1 MTRPVVVGVD
11 LGTTDTKVVLTSPDG
26 SPLAFAR
33 RPTAWHVTP
42 QGRHESTGE
51 ALLQGVLD
59 AVSDALADL
68 GARTQTGVRVTGLG
82 IAGLAESGVLLDGA
96 GRSTTPVIAWF
107 DDRGAAEFAALDPGF
122 LAAFPGRTGL
132 PVGPQWT
139 LPKLL
144 WLRGRDGT
152 LPASARWLNVPEF
165 VAWELCGEQASEPS
179 LASRTGLLDQGS
191 GRPWPDALAAVGA
204 PAGLLPDRVPAGT
217 PIGRISGCAA
227 VPELAGAVV
236 TVAGHDHPVAAVG
249 AGAVG
254 AEDLFDS
261 CGTAEVL
268 LRSVPRT
275 LTDDER
281 AGLVGLGIDA
291 GSHVLAGSSALIG
304 GMRSGLVM
312 RRVLALLDADDP
324 AGRDALDRRWHDV
337 PAAGGGVTVSGGAIG
352 DDDVVLRLRDGVSPD
367 VLWAATLDH
376 LATRSADL
384 LAAIGSVAGEHRAAV
399 AAGGWTRMRSVCE
412 VKVRTIPR
420 LTFCPVEQP
429 GARGAAL
436 FAACAAEP
444 GATVADVA
452 RRFAQSMSNP
462 PTAPAPS
469 PVQDRLTDRD
479 SNEEPHG

>member
-1 MTRPVVVGVD
+1 VSLPVVAGLD
-11 LGTTDTKVVLTSPDG
+11 LGTTDTKVVLTSPEG

-33 RPTAWHVTP
+33 RPTPWHVTP
-42 QGRHESTGE
+42 QGRHETTGA
-51 ALLQGVLD
+51 ALLQGALD
-59 AVSDALADL
+59 TLSDALADL
-68 GARTQTGVRVTGLG
+68 RRRTGGIRVTGLG
-82 IAGLAESGVLLDGA
+82 IAGLGESGVLLDGA
-96 GRSTTPVIAWF
+96 GRPTTPVIAWF
-107 DDRGAAEFAALDPGF
+107 DDRGAAELAALDPAF
-122 LAAFPGRTGL
+122 LAAFPRRTGL

-144 WLRGRDGT
+144 WMRGRDGAM
-152 LPASARWLNVPEF
+152 PDSARWLNVPEF
-165 VAWELCGEQASEPS
+165 VAWELCGEQAGEPS

-191 GRPWPDALAAVGA
+191 GRPWPDALAVVVA
-204 PAGLLPDRVPAGT
+204 PAGLLPDLVPAGT
-217 PIGRISGCAA
+217 PVGRIPGCAA
-227 VPELAGAVV
+227 VPELDGAVV

-254 AEDLFDS
+254 PEDLFDS

-281 AGLVGLGIDA
+281 AALVGLGVDA

-312 RRVLALLDADDP
+312 RRVLALLGADDP
-324 AGRDALDRRWHDV
+324 AGRDELDRRWHGV
-337 PAAGGGVTVSGGAIG
+337 PAGGGAVTVSGGAIG
-352 DDDVVLRLRDGVSPD
+352 DDDVVLRLRDGVDPD
-367 VLWAATLDH
+367 ALWAATLDH

-384 LAAIGSVAGEHRAAV
+384 LAAIGSVAGDHRAAV
-399 AAGGWTRMRSVCE
+399 AAGGWTRMRSVRE
-412 VKVRTIPR
+412 VKRRTIPR
-420 LTFCPVEQP
+420 LTFCAVEQP

-452 RRFAQSMSNP
+452 RRFAATMGDPP
-462 PTAPAPS
+462 PTPAPS
-469 PVQDRLTDRD
+469 RAQDRPTDPD